1 MNMDVIQMII
11 RVLDEEIASTCD
23 MLLTKLIQDE
33 RQYDNSI
40 DKDFVVNNYFKN
52 TIKNENN
59 ILLCYEEDN
68 IIKGYIYLK
77 PVNNDN
83 QNGYLIDGLYVDI
96 TYRNNGI
103 ATKLIDN
110 ALTIIKDVDF
120 IDINVMSQNIDAIN
134 LYKKFGFNE
143 FKISLRKNI

>member
-1 MNMDVIQMII
+1 MII
-11 RVLDEEIASTCD
+11 RVLDEERASTCD

-77 PVNNDN
+77 PVNSDN

-96 TYRNNGI
+96 AYRNNGI

>member
-1 MNMDVIQMII
+1 MII
-11 RVLDEEIASTCD
+11 RVLDEERASTCD
-23 MLLTKLIQDE
+23 ILLTKLIQDE

-52 TIKNENN
+52 IIKNENN

-77 PVNNDN
+77 PVNNDS
-83 QNGYLIDGLYVDI
+83 QNCYLIDGLYVDNE
-96 TYRNNGI
+96 YRNKGI
-103 ATKLIDN
+103 ATKLIEN
-110 ALTIIKDVDF
+110 ALNVIKETNVAVV
-120 IDINVMSQNIDAIN
+120 DINVMANNSVAIS
-134 LYKKFGFNE
+134 LYKRFGFNE

>member
-1 MNMDVIQMII
+1 MII
-11 RVLDEEIASTCD
+11 RVLDEGRASICD

-52 TIKNENN
+52 TIKNKDN

-77 PVNNDN
+77 PVINDN
-83 QNGYLIDGLYVDI
+83 TKGYLIDGLYVDAK
-96 TYRNNGI
+96 YRNNGI

-110 ALTIIKDVDF
+110 ALTIIKNVDF
-120 IDINVMSQNIDAIN
+120 IDINVMSQNINAIN

>member
-1 MNMDVIQMII
+1 MII
-11 RVLDEEIASTCD
+11 RVLDEGRASMCD

-68 IIKGYIYLK
+68 IIKGYIFIK
-77 PVNNDN
+77 PLTPNSKI
-83 QNGYLIDGLYVDI
+83 GLIDGVYVDEE
-96 TYRNNGI
+96 YRGKGI
-103 ATKLIDN
+103 ATKLIN
-110 ALTIIKDVDF
+110 EAINMTKEEYNYME
-120 IDINVMSQNIDAIN
+120 INVMINNQAAYN
-134 LYKKFGFNE
+134 LYKKLGFYDLRVT
-143 FKISLRKNI
+143 LRKDI

>member
-40 DKDFVVNNYFKN
+40 DKDFVANNYFKN
-52 TIKNENN
+52 IIKNENN

-77 PVNNDN
+77 PVNNDS
-83 QNGYLIDGLYVDI
+83 QKGYLIDGLYVDI
-96 TYRNNGI
+96 EYRNNGI
-103 ATKLIDN
+103 ATKLINN
-110 ALTIIKDVDF
+110 ALTTIGNVDF
-120 IDINVMSQNIDAIN
+120 IDINVMANNIIAIN
-134 LYKKFGFNE
+134 LYKHFGFNE
-143 FKISLRKNI
+143 FRISLRKNI

>member
-1 MNMDVIQMII
+1 MII
-11 RVLDEEIASTCD
+11 RVLDEERASTCD

-96 TYRNNGI
+96 AYRNNGI

-110 ALTIIKDVDF
+110 ALAIIKDVDF
-120 IDINVMSQNIDAIN
+120 IDINVMSQNIDAVN

>member
-1 MNMDVIQMII
+1 MGNVHVVQ
-11 RVLDEEIASTCD
+11 
-23 MLLTKLIQDE
+23 
-33 RQYDNSI
+33 NSEG
-40 DKDFVVNNYFKN
+40 
-52 TIKNENN
+52 T
-59 ILLCYEEDN
+59 
-68 IIKGYIYLK
+68 KGYIYLK

-96 TYRNNGI
+96 AYRNNGI

-143 FKISLRKNI
+143 LKISLRKNI

>member
-1 MNMDVIQMII
+1 MII
-11 RVLDEEIASTCD
+11 RVLDEEKANICD
-23 MLLTKLIQDE
+23 NLLTKLIQDE

-40 DKDFVVNNYFKN
+40 DKDFIVKDYFKN
-52 TIKNENN
+52 TIKNKDN

-77 PVNNDN
+77 PVVNDN
-83 QNGYLIDGLYVDI
+83 TRGYLIDGLYVDLE
-96 TYRNNGI
+96 YRNHGI
-103 ATKLIDN
+103 ATKLIEN
-110 ALTIIKDVDF
+110 ALTIITDVDF

>member
-1 MNMDVIQMII
+1 MII
-11 RVLDEEIASTCD
+11 RVLDEERASTCD

-52 TIKNENN
+52 TIKNKNN

-96 TYRNNGI
+96 AYRNNGI

-143 FKISLRKNI
+143 LKISLRKNI

>member
-1 MNMDVIQMII
+1 MII
-11 RVLDEEIASTCD
+11 RVLDEGRASMCD

-83 QNGYLIDGLYVDI
+83 QNGYIIDGLYVDI
-96 TYRNNGI
+96 AYRNNGI

-120 IDINVMSQNIDAIN
+120 IDINVMSRNIDAVN

>member
-1 MNMDVIQMII
+1 MII
-11 RVLDEEIASTCD
+11 RVLDEEKANICD
-23 MLLTKLIQDE
+23 NLLTKLIQDE

-40 DKDFVVNNYFKN
+40 DKDFIVKDYFKN
-52 TIKNENN
+52 TIKNKDN

-77 PVNNDN
+77 PVANDN
-83 QNGYLIDGLYVDI
+83 TRGYLIDGLYVDFE
-96 TYRNNGI
+96 YRNHGI
-103 ATKLIDN
+103 ATKLIEN

-120 IDINVMSQNIDAIN
+120 IDINVMSQNIYVIN

>member
-1 MNMDVIQMII
+1 MII
-11 RVLDEEIASTCD
+11 RVLDEERASTCD

-33 RQYDNSI
+33 IQYDNSI

-96 TYRNNGI
+96 AYRNNGI